1 MKAIVRAET
10 MEAIAKYISSVF
22 ETVPFPFNIVAAAGA
37 GAVVSGV
44 IDRNLAQFATGGDF
58 VTSGPQMIMVGD
70 NPGGR
75 ERVQVTPLSSPN
87 INGPQGVT
95 INLQGNIFGTREFVR
110 DTLIP
115 EIQKAVR
122 YS

>member
-1 MKAIVRAET
+1 MKAVIRAET
-10 MEAIAKYISSVF
+10 MEAVAGYISSIF
-22 ETVPFPFNIVAAAGA
+22 KSVPFPFNIGLAAGA
-37 GAVVSGV
+37 GLAVGGV
-44 IDRNLAQFATGGDF
+44 IDRNLAQFAEGGDF

-87 INGPQGVT
+87 ISGPQGIN
-95 INLQGNIFGTREFVR
+95 INLNGNIFGTREFVR

>member
-1 MKAIVRAET
+1 MFAGMNKAFAQGGFLGFASSA
-10 MEAIAKYISSVF
+10 AIFAAGMA
-22 ETVPFPFNIVAAAGA
+22 NIVEIENTMAKME
-37 GAVVSGV
+37 S
-44 IDRNLAQFATGGDF
+44 FATGGDF

-87 INGPQGVT
+87 INGSQGVT